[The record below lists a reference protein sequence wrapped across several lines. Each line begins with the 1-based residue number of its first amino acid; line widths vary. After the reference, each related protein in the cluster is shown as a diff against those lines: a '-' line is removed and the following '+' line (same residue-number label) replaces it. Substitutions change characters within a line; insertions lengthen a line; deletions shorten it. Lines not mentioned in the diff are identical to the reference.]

1 MIEQEVVVTQQ
12 KAVATRKSK
21 WDISKRWTPA
31 LVLDGFTPIPAA
43 FLEHYGSMGITSAE
57 AMLIVHLMSH
67 KWDEKNPY
75 PTFGRIA
82 NRMRI
87 SETAVRGHA
96 RSLENKKLLK
106 RITRPGRSNEF
117 DLRPLFERLEKMQLF
132 PKPK

>member
-1 MIEQEVVVTQQ
+1 MEEVAQ
-12 KAVATRKSK
+12 KRKSR

-43 FLEHYGSMGITSAE
+43 FLEHYGPMGITSSE

-67 KWDEKNPY
+67 KWDEKNPF

-82 NRMRI
+82 ARMRV

-96 RSLENKKLLK
+96 RNLEKKKFLK
-106 RITRPGRSNEF
+106 RIKRPGRSNEF
-117 DLRPLFERLEKMQLF
+117 DLTPLFERLEKMQAF
-132 PKPK
+132 TKA